1 MMADAGA
8 IGKSL
13 DGMTRRLN
21 SFNSQSLYQM
31 ERIRIKYRPAGFI
44 CSVPLVR
51 NAFDSCFPL
60 KTTANL
66 LPASI
71 REASLS
77 PPPAPPRDQLVMSS
91 RYSSESR

>member
-1 MMADAGA
+1 MADAGA

-21 SFNSQSLYQM
+21 SFNSLSLYQM

-44 CSVPLVR
+44 CSVPLAR

-60 KTTANL
+60 KTTTNL
-66 LPASI
+66 FPTSI
-71 REASLS
+71 RQAS